1 MRKTLALLT
10 GAAMSI
16 VMFCAAPSGQASAQP
31 TTAQSGAAKGL
42 CSDSCHPTQV
52 VDVVGDHK
60 GLRFSTTR
68 VAEGLVTF
76 RASTTN
82 PGSEVSLFRPRR
94 GVTAA
99 QVIDG
104 VMRGFTDDAEE
115 RAAAARANERL
126 AVSYGLTQVMPDTPA
141 SATVYLR
148 AGTYY
153 AAEIMF
159 GRPAPEPL
167 TFVVEKRRGHHAGA
181 DRLSCGVDARISLRS
196 GHRLTTR
203 GQLPTT
209 GSVVVRNGS
218 DAIQIA
224 VLSPIAT
231 GTAEQQLQDW
241 FDAGGQGQFPFARA
255 GDSVGTDALSPGRRL
270 KLSYSLPAGT
280 YLLASYVPDKVTG
293 LPAAFH
299 GMFKVVELR

>member
-1 MRKTLALLT
+1 MRRSLAFLA
-10 GAAMSI
+10 GAAMTI
-16 VMFCAAPSGQASAQP
+16 GMACAAPSGHAGTASA
-31 TTAQSGAAKGL
+31 TAQGGGSPESCSGHHR
-42 CSDSCHPTQV
+42 SQV
-52 VDVVGDHK
+52 VDVVSDEK

-94 GVTAA
+94 GVTPAEVVA
-99 QVIDG
+99 G
-104 VMRGFTDDAEE
+104 VMRGFTDDPQE

-141 SATVYLR
+141 SATVHLR

-159 GRPAPEPL
+159 GRPAPTPL
-167 TFVVEKRRGHHAGA
+167 TFVVEKRHGHRAGPH
-181 DRLSCGVDARISLRS
+181 RLGRGVDAWITLRS
-196 GHRLTTR
+196 GDRLTTR
-203 GQLPTT
+203 GELPTT
-209 GSVVVRNGS
+209 GSVLVSNRS

-231 GTAEQQLQDW
+231 GTTERQLQDW
-241 FDAGGQGQFPFARA
+241 FDAGGQGDFPFARA

-270 KLSYSLPAGT
+270 KLSYSVPAGT
-280 YLLASYVPDKVTG
+280 YLLASYTPDEESG